1 MDKDK
6 VENYGGQLKGNYW
19 KEGKYLGI
27 IALLIWL
34 LIWFLITRDGLA
46 IVREIKFPSPL
57 MLIEAAIRVRTVL
70 LRDIAHTMLRV
81 LAGFSTGLILG
92 TGIGILMFLNK
103 KVYYFLNT
111 IIESMR
117 PVPVIAM
124 IPFFLLW
131 FGIEEIGKFILVV
144 SGVFTIMVVNTI
156 EAARNVSPIY
166 IKAAKTLGAK
176 KMQIFK
182 GVIFPAII
190 PPLIGPIRTCA
201 ALSFTLVVAA
211 EFMGA
216 KAGLGFRI
224 LESRRLFYTDVI
236 FLGIVL
242 FGILAGLF
250 DFSIRKIIGHVVRW
264 SERAP

>member
-1 MDKDK
+1 MVKDK
-6 VENYGGQLKGNYW
+6 IVNNSGQLKSNYW

-27 IALLIWL
+27 LALIIWL
-34 LIWFLITRDGLA
+34 VVWVLITREGLG
-46 IVREIKFPSPL
+46 IVREIKFPSPI
-57 MLIEAAIRVRTVL
+57 MVIEAAIRIRTVL
-70 LRDIAHTMLRV
+70 LKDIIYTVLRV

-92 TGIGILMFLNK
+92 TGMGILMFLFN
-103 KVYYFLNT
+103 KVYHFFNT

-117 PVPVIAM
+117 PIPVIAM

-131 FGIEEIGKFILVV
+131 FGIDEIGKFILVV
-144 SGVFTIMVVNTI
+144 SGVFTIMVVNTL
-156 EAARNVSPIY
+156 EAARNVPPIY
-166 IKAAKTLGAK
+166 IKAAKTLGAR
-176 KMQIFK
+176 KMQIFQRI
-182 GVIFPAII
+182 IFPAII

-216 KAGLGFRI
+216 NAGLGFRI
-224 LESRRLFYTDVI
+224 LEARRLFYTDVI

-250 DFSIRKIIGHVVRW
+250 DFMIRKVTGYIVRW